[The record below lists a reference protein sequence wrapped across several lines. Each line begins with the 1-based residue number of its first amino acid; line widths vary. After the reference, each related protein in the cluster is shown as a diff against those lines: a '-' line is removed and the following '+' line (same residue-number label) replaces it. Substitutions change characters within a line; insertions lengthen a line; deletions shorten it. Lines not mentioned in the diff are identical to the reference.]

1 MDELLTWR
9 KLRNELEDMLK
20 ARSMSYPDAVKEYY
34 LNNPKSK
41 FNTDNFDY
49 KNSVEKKYW
58 KRRPK
63 HGETPDDD
71 KLIGKNA
78 SRYPKAI
85 EFFTQLKDYLIT
97 LDCPKSEQW
106 IVENMGSDFFSR
118 FSNGVIQ
125 PLKREAEN
133 HQSDCSTEK
142 DCTDELLT
150 WRRLRNELDDMF
162 EAYKIKFQKKS
173 YNYRDAVIDFYKAH
187 PKDLSEK
194 KLKRKNDIKLNLNGK
209 DPIANDFFDFESS
222 VEKKYWRNRPKSDE
236 DLSNDR
242 LGANNKCK
250 TEDKAKYFKTIKSRY
265 SKAIEFFK
273 ELKNFIASQNRIKPD
288 EWIIENMG
296 KDFYRTFR
304 SEVIQP
310 VKKEIEER
318 KFKPSKDLNGMDE
331 FDF

>member
-20 ARSMSYPDAVKEYY
+20 ARSMSYPDAVKEFY

-41 FNTDNFDY
+41 FNSDNFDY

-63 HGETPDDD
+63 HSEAYDDD
-71 KLIGKNA
+71 KLNGKNA

-106 IVENMGSDFFSR
+106 IVENMGPDFFSR
-118 FSNGVIQ
+118 FNSEVLQ
-125 PLKREAEN
+125 PLKRKNEKEQSIHSSEEN
-133 HQSDCSTEK
+133 
-142 DCTDELLT
+142 CTNELLT
-150 WRRLRNELDDMF
+150 WRKLRNELEDMF
-162 EAYKIKFQKKS
+162 EDYRIKTQKES
-173 YNYRDAVIDFYKAH
+173 YRYRDAVIDFYKAH

-250 TEDKAKYFKTIKSRY
+250 KEDKAKYFKTIKSRY

-318 KFKPSKDLNGMDE
+318 KFKPSKDQNGMDE

>member
-34 LNNPKSK
+34 LNNPKIKS
-41 FNTDNFDY
+41 NTEIFDY
-49 KNSVEKKYW
+49 ENSVEKKYW

-63 HGETPDDD
+63 HDESPDND
-71 KLIGKNA
+71 KLNGKNT

-85 EFFTQLKDYLIT
+85 QFFVRLKDYLIT

-118 FSNGVIQ
+118 FNREVLQ
-125 PLKREAEN
+125 PLKRKTKQK
-133 HQSDCSTEK
+133 QSIYSSEE

-162 EAYKIKFQKKS
+162 EVCKIKSQKKS

-194 KLKRKNDIKLNLNGK
+194 KLKRKNDVKLNLNGNA
-209 DPIANDFFDFESS
+209 PIANDFFDFESS

-265 SKAIEFFK
+265 SKAIEFFI
-273 ELKNFIASQNRIKPD
+273 ELKNFIALQNCIKPD

-296 KDFYRTFR
+296 KDFYRSFR

-310 VKKEIEER
+310 VKKEIEDR
-318 KFKPSKDLNGMDE
+318 MFKPSKDLNGMDE

>member
-20 ARSMSYPDAVKEYY
+20 ARGMSYPDAVKEYY
-34 LNNPKSK
+34 LNNPRSKS
-41 FNTDNFDY
+41 NTDNFDY
-49 KNSVEKKYW
+49 KNSAEKKYW

-63 HGETPDDD
+63 HNETPNDD
-71 KLIGKNA
+71 KLNGKNA

-85 EFFTQLKDYLIT
+85 EFFTQLKDYLLS

-106 IVENMGSDFFSR
+106 IVENMGPDFFSR
-118 FSNGVIQ
+118 FNSEVLQ
-125 PLKREAEN
+125 PLKRKNEKE
-133 HQSDCSTEK
+133 QSVHSSEE
-142 DCTDELLT
+142 DCTNELLT
-150 WRRLRNELDDMF
+150 WRKLRNELDDMF
-162 EAYKIKFQKKS
+162 EDYRIKSQKES
-173 YNYRDAVIDFYKAH
+173 YRYRDAVIDFYKAN

-194 KLKRKNDIKLNLNGK
+194 KLKRKKDIKLNLNGNA
-209 DPIANDFFDFESS
+209 PIANDFFDFESS
-222 VEKKYWRNRPKSDE
+222 VEKKYWRNRPKNDE
-236 DLSNDR
+236 DLSKDQ

-250 TEDKAKYFKTIKSRY
+250 KEDKAKYFKTIKSRY

-273 ELKNFIASQNRIKPD
+273 ELKNFIALRNRIKPD

-304 SEVIQP
+304 SEVIQL

-318 KFKPSKDLNGMDE
+318 KFKPSKDQNGMDE